1 MKEILPEIIE
11 NIRKSY
17 FAKDEKTVKKVIKY
31 VESLVENDKLTVLG
45 IIGRKPRTKDLDE
58 WNLEA
63 VAWRTIERSME
74 YPYKVGDKIKF
85 GSSPRHKTRTIISI
99 DAEAHKVEIENGDIL
114 PMCSIRF
121 ADEEERFEQMELF

>member
-1 MKEILPEIIE
+1 MKEILPEIIA

-17 FAKDEKTVKKVIKY
+17 FAKDEKTVDKVIAY

-74 YPYKVGDKIKF
+74 YPYKVGDKITF
-85 GSSPRHKTRTIISI
+85 GNKKIRTI
-99 DAEAHKVEIENGDIL
+99 KVINSEEHTVQIENGDIL

-121 ADEEERFEQMELF
+121 ANEEEKFEQMELF

>member
-74 YPYKVGDKIKF
+74 YPYKVGDKITF
-85 GSSPRHKTRTIISI
+85 GSKKIRTIKAINS
-99 DAEAHKVEIENGDIL
+99 EEHTVQIENGDIL

-121 ADEEERFEQMELF
+121 ADEEEKFEQMELF